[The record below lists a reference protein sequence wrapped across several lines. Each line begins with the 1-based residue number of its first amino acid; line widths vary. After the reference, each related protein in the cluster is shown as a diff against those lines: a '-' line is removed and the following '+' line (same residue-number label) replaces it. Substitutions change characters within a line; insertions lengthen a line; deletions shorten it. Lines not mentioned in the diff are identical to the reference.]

1 MAQGGKG
8 KLNYRCPLCFRRDI
22 DMDMLFDK
30 EKNEYY
36 CLRCSFTGS
45 ETQVQVLNAETKR
58 RYADRRVRI
67 TDFGPRDVASQ
78 RSEDPRLR
86 SGAQPVPIS
95 IESKKV
101 TVKPSKSD
109 VKIRKA

>member
-22 DMDMLFDK
+22 DMDMLFDT

-36 CLRCSFTGS
+36 CLRCSFAGS
-45 ETQVQVLNAETKR
+45 ETQVQVLNAETRR
-58 RYADRRVRI
+58 RYADRRIRI
-67 TDFGPRDVASQ
+67 TDFGPRETPAVEKSVI
-78 RSEDPRLR
+78 
-86 SGAQPVPIS
+86 VPI

-101 TVKPSKSD
+101 PVKVAKQD
-109 VKIRKA
+109 VKVRKS

>member
-1 MAQGGKG
+1 MAQGRKG

-22 DMDMLFDK
+22 DMDMLFDS

-36 CLRCSFTGS
+36 CIRCSFTGS

-67 TDFGPRDVASQ
+67 TDFGPRTETPAAGIPK
-78 RSEDPRLR
+78 R
-86 SGAQPVPIS
+86 VPIT
-95 IESKKV
+95 IEANK
-101 TVKPSKSD
+101 TPAKSPA
-109 VKIRKA
+109 RKTNVESR